1 MPQGMVKGS
10 RVGPGGRIVGQPR
23 QRQPGSCFQSAKA
36 VQYVKQNDAKMLMV
50 VTYNFAKQPVFG
62 HPKTSLCIKLLLCGG
77 YIKRGG
83 VVMQAGVMGR
93 A

>member
-36 VQYVKQNDAKMLMV
+36 VQYVKQNDAKMLMI
-50 VTYNFAKQPVFG
+50 VTFIFAKQPVCG
-62 HPKTSLCIKLLLCGG
+62 HSKPSLCIKLLLCGG
-77 YIKRGG
+77 YIKQGD
-83 VVMQAGVMGR
+83 VVMRAGVAVR